1 MGQNACR
8 GPTCQLCF
16 IDDSPKTGSFCQSL
30 FTTFYVTCHVPNGFL
45 DTKTGLFN
53 HPPGRS
59 EAMAGRVDFMNET
72 DALKDFHQKQHQEFA
87 RQGFKKNAKV
97 PQCFEWNRDR
107 VWVVFEDDT

>member
-1 MGQNACR
+1 
-8 GPTCQLCF
+8 
-16 IDDSPKTGSFCQSL
+16 
-30 FTTFYVTCHVPNGFL
+30 
-45 DTKTGLFN
+45 
-53 HPPGRS
+53 
-59 EAMAGRVDFMNET
+59 MAGRVDFMNET